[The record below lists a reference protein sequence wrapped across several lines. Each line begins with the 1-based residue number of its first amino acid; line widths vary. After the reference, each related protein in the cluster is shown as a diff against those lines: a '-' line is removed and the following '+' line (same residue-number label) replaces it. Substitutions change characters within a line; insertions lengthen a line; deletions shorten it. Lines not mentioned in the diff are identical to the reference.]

1 VSIWIDKDGRRHVGI
16 MVGGKRLHRK
26 LPEGASAGDAK
37 ALESALRGA
46 IKKGD
51 RQPAIPHDPPMTA
64 VLGLYLKHA
73 EGLRS
78 PETAK
83 HHANRVGPWAEKYRA
98 SEARQCAAAM
108 IRDMREHYATATINR
123 SLGALK
129 RALTLAWERG
139 LTLEN
144 YGLHVKRMPEHN
156 LRDMT
161 LSLDQIQLLAEH
173 ASESV
178 AAAIWIAIYTGCRRG
193 EILAMRPEDIQDD
206 TITIRAGNTKTLKT
220 RTIPVVPP
228 LRKHLK
234 ALPLA
239 INYEGLKTGFRRA
252 REAAEMPWVTFHDLR
267 RSCATLMIQ
276 AGVDLFVVSKLLG
289 HSSVTV
295 TQARYAHLQVSQIRK
310 GLNRTFG
317 GRG

>member
-1 VSIWIDKDGRRHVGI
+1 VSIWIDKDGRRHVGV

-26 LPEGASAGDAK
+26 LPQGASASDAK
-37 ALESALRGA
+37 ELDAALRGS
-46 IKKGD
+46 IKKAE
-51 RQPAIPHDPPMTA
+51 RQPSIPHDPPMTA
-64 VLGLYLKHA
+64 VLGLYLQHA
-73 EGLRS
+73 DSLRS

-108 IRDMREHYATATINR
+108 IRDMHGHYATATINR

-129 RALTLAWERG
+129 RALALAWERG
-139 LTLEN
+139 LTHDN
-144 YGLHVKRMPEHN
+144 YGLHVKRLPEHN

-161 LSLDQIQLLAEH
+161 LTLDQVAMLAEH

-178 AAAIWIAIYTGCRRG
+178 SAAIWIAVYTGCRRG
-193 EILAMRPEDIQDD
+193 EILAMRQDDIDGD

-220 RTIPVVPP
+220 RTIPIVPP

-234 ALPLA
+234 AIPLG

-289 HSSVTV
+289 HSSVSV
-295 TQARYAHLQVSQIRK
+295 TQSRYAHLQVDQLKK
-310 GLNRTFG
+310 GLTRTFG
-317 GRG
+317 SRK